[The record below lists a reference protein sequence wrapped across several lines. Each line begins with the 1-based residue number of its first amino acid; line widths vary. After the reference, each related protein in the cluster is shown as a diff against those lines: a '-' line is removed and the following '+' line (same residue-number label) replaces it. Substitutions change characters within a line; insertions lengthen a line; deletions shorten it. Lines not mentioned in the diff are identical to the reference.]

1 MAENIKIKI
10 KESIKE
16 FNKLIKKYP
25 DIEEFYTGRAVLYVQ
40 IKEYKKAVKD
50 YQMGCQYMSY
60 DILAICKR
68 HNLTK
73 ELERIYNNN
82 VNKDKNNIA
91 NYMSR
96 ARFYMKIGK
105 NKKALADCEI
115 VLKSSPNNKFFSE
128 LKEILVKELKEEEI
142 RRREDKT
149 PKIFLT

>member
-1 MAENIKIKI
+1 MVENIKIKI

-25 DIEEFYTGRAVLYVQ
+25 DIEEFYTGRAVLYAQ

-50 YQMGCQYMSY
+50 YQMGCKYMSY
-60 DILAICKR
+60 DIMAICKR
-68 HNLTK
+68 HNLTQ
-73 ELERIYNNN
+73 ELERIYTNN

-96 ARFYMKIGK
+96 ARFYMKIGE

-128 LKEILVKELKEEEI
+128 LKEILVKKIQEEKI
-142 RRREDKT
+142 QGKRNDS
-149 PKIFLT
+149 PKVFLT